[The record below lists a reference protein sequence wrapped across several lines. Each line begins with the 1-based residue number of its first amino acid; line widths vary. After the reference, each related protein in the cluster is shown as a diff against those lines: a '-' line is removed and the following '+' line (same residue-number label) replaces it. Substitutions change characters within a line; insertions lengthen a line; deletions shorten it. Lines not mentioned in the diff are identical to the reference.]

1 MPLSKDQELD
11 LEVTQNTAH
20 AYKRAIEE
28 LVPDGPDKIYMLQ
41 KLREVQMWAKMAIE
55 QGKE

>member
-1 MPLSKDQELD
+1 MTKDQVLD

-28 LVPDGPDKIYMLQ
+28 LVPDGPDKTYMLQ
-41 KLREVQMWAKMAIE
+41 KLREVQKWAELAIANG
-55 QGKE
+55 GKDF